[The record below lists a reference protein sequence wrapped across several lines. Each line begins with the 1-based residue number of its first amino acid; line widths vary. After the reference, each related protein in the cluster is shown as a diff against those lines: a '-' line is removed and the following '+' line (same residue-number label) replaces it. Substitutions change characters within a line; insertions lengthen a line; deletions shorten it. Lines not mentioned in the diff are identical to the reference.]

1 MEPNQ
6 VISYLFYAAMTLIG
20 TYLSTTIAKLRD
32 SVEKLN
38 IVLASEVVK
47 IENLNEKIIKIEHD
61 IDKFETRII
70 AVELKSYNCPVG
82 GCSSLKN
89 HA

>member
-20 TYLSTTIAKLRD
+20 TYLSSTIAKLRD

-38 IVLASEVVK
+38 IVLASEIVK
-47 IENLNEKIIKIEHD
+47 IAGVQEKIIKIEHD
-61 IDKFETRII
+61 LEKFETRIM
-70 AVELKSYNCPVG
+70 AVEMKSYNCPVG
-82 GCSSLKN
+82 NKN
-89 HA
+89 CK